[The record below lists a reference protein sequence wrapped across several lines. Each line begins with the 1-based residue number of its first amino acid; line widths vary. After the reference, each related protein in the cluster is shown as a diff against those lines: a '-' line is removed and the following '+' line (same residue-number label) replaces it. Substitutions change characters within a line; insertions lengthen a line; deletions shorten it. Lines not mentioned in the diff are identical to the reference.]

1 MIGKITTGKSFRG
14 CLRYCLDDKQQEPGE
29 EQVMK
34 NRAEVIL
41 FNQCFGNQK
50 ELIEQFNAVRQLN
63 PKLAKPVLHVTLSL
77 AIGDQLSKDKLME
90 MCEQCAKEMGFEKNQ
105 YIAVQH
111 LDTKHPHLHI
121 VANRIGFDKCTV
133 SDSNNYKKMAAYCRK
148 MELKYE
154 LKQVLSP
161 RLFLSKEQRL
171 KPRQDG
177 RKQQIK
183 QHVQESLKT
192 SRSYHD
198 FERLMK
204 EKKYQVIKGRGI
216 AFIDEKKVYVKGSE
230 LGYSLRAIERILE
243 QNKLKPDHK
252 PMLYHR
258 PISGNK
264 SLRVPSSTSKRNAE
278 NIHYRTNELSKVMHE
293 LIKPERDNMRLP
305 DEELLPKRRKQKK
318 TLRLH

>member
-14 CLRYCLDDKQQEPGE
+14 CLLYCLNDKKQESEE

-34 NRAEVIL
+34 NRAEIIL

-63 PKLAKPVLHVTLSL
+63 PKLAKPVLHITLSL
-77 AIGDQLSKDKLME
+77 AISDQLSKDKLME
-90 MCEQCAKEMGFEKNQ
+90 ICEQCAKEMGFEKNQ

-121 VANRIGFDKCTV
+121 VANRVGFDKRTV
-133 SDSNNYKKMAAYCRK
+133 NDSNNYKKMAAYCRK
-148 MELKYE
+148 MELKYD

-171 KPRQDG
+171 RPRHDE
-177 RKQQIK
+177 RKQQIR
-183 QHVQESLKT
+183 QHVQKSLKA

-204 EKKYQVIKGRGI
+204 EKKYQVVKGRGI
-216 AFIDEKKVYVKGSE
+216 AFIDEKKVYVKGSD
-230 LGYSLRAIERILE
+230 LGYSLRVIERILE
-243 QNKLKPDHK
+243 QNKLKPNQK
-252 PMLYHR
+252 AMLYHR

-264 SLRVPSSTSKRNAE
+264 SLSVPSSTSKSNAE

-318 TLRLH
+318 Y

>member
-14 CLRYCLDDKQQEPGE
+14 CLRYCLNDKQQEPGE

-63 PKLAKPVLHVTLSL
+63 PKLAKPVLHITLSL

-148 MELKYE
+148 MELKYD

-183 QHVQESLKT
+183 QHVQESLKA

-216 AFIDEKKVYVKGSE
+216 AFTDEKKVYVKGSE
-230 LGYSLRAIERILE
+230 LGYSLRVIERILE
-243 QNKLKPDHK
+243 QNKLKLDHK
-252 PMLYHR
+252 VMLHHW

-264 SLRVPSSTSKRNAE
+264 LQGDPSSTNKSNTE
-278 NIHYRTNELSKVMHE
+278 HTHHRTNELSKTIHE

-305 DEELLPKRRKQKK
+305 DEELLPKKRKQKK
-318 TLRLH
+318 ALRLH